1 VGCAVLLAARDLHGG
16 PNDPAELALLAQQAE
31 NEIVGVPSGVM
42 DQMASFSCRSGHAL
56 LLDCRSLSIEHVP
69 LRLVVANLTLLVIDT
84 RTPRS
89 LVSEAYEAR
98 RRACE
103 AAARALGVP
112 ALRDADEAGLAR
124 LGGTLGRRAR
134 HVVGEIARVLELAEL
149 LRSGRV
155 EEAGSLLSASHA
167 SLRDDFEVS
176 TTALDLAVDAAIAGG
191 ALGARMTGAGFGG
204 CVVALARADTG
215 QAVRDAVRAAFARNR
230 LASPVFISA
239 RGAGGARRA

>member
-1 VGCAVLLAARDLHGG
+1 
-16 PNDPAELALLAQQAE
+16 
-31 NEIVGVPSGVM
+31 
-42 DQMASFSCRSGHAL
+42 
-56 LLDCRSLSIEHVP
+56 
-69 LRLVVANLTLLVIDT
+69 
-84 RTPRS
+84 
-89 LVSEAYEAR
+89 YEER

-155 EEAGSLLSASHA
+155 EEAGSLLTASHA
-167 SLRDDFEVS
+167 SLRADFEVS

-204 CVVALARADTG
+204 CVVALARA
-215 QAVRDAVRAAFARNR
+215 
-230 LASPVFISA
+230 A
-239 RGAGGARRA
+239 RGPGGREGGRGA